1 MTFEG
6 IRASAV
12 PFLLPK
18 PECRPNRLDAWRSLV
33 RAREWTTVGLTMLI
47 ISQGLGAS
55 VGRPNSHVTVLEEL
69 SDTRSRVGLS
79 DLGSLLGV
87 EPDWMSAYGRC

>member
-18 PECRPNRLDAWRSLV
+18 PECRPNRLEAWRSLV

-47 ISQGLGAS
+47 VSQTPCMSEAGN
-55 VGRPNSHVTVLEEL
+55 VHVTVLEEL

-87 EPDWMSAYGRC
+87 EPD